1 MAQLTIYLDEITRE
15 KAARAAKR
23 AKRSLSSWAREQLGA
38 AADAGQ
44 IWPDDYFDLFGS
56 VTDPTFQSTEAPERE
71 EDAPREQ
78 L

>member
-1 MAQLTIYLDEITRE
+1 MAQLTIYLDETTRE
-15 KAARAAKR
+15 KAAMAAKR

-38 AADAGQ
+38 AAETGQ
-44 IWPDDYFDLFGS
+44 TWPDDYFDLFGS
-56 VTDPTFQSTEAPERE
+56 VTDPTFQTAEASEKG